1 MDEQILQEIAK
12 LLQDNI
18 KGQLRKPYP
27 AKTFSGQNKP
37 VSGIGR
43 TPVSPRYASGNL
55 YKQTRVYWETDFEDG
70 KPNLVVDFGDADY
83 WEFINYGRR
92 PGRYPPLLAIDKWVR
107 QKPGIAGI
115 RDAKG
120 RFVSRKSLVF
130 LMRRSIAQYGY
141 YGIQFIDKAVTETID
156 QIVEKAGE
164 AAKQYIERLYD
175 EGRIFPRTNQNR
187 P

>member
-1 MDEQILQEIAK
+1 MEEKILQEIAQ
-12 LLQDNI
+12 LLQNNI
-18 KGQLRKPYP
+18 QGQLKKPYP

-70 KPNLVVDFGDADY
+70 EPNLVVDFGDADY
-83 WEFINYGRR
+83 WEFVNYGRR

-107 QKPGIAGI
+107 QKPGIEGI
-115 RDAKG
+115 RDEKG

-130 LMRRSIAQYGY
+130 LIRRSIAQYGY
-141 YGIQFIDKAVTETID
+141 YGIQFIDKAVQETIE
-156 QIVEKAGE
+156 QIT
-164 AAKQYIERLYD
+164 AKLEDATVKYFERLYD
-175 EGRIFPRTNQNR
+175 EGRIFPRSNTNR